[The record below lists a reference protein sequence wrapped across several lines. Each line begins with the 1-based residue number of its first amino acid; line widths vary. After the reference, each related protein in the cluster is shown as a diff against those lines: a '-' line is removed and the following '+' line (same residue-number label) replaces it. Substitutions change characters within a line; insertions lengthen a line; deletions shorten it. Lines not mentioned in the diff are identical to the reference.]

1 MVYWW
6 SLNDDITFEKHYEAI
21 YPAELEL
28 KKEND
33 SNSCASFL
41 DIYVYIENGEFHVK
55 LFDKQNNFG
64 YDIVKIPF

>member
-6 SLNDDITFEKHYEAI
+6 SLNGDITFEKHYEAI
-21 YPAELEL
+21 YSAELEL